1 MSNVIPIEIYETEN
15 KLEEKRKSFE
25 TEQRAL
31 MSELPAIR
39 EELYKLEAEKVAA
52 GKGEKAKIQAKLVD
66 KKNELKRFNDRIK
79 LLQEDINAIEKD
91 IHRIRFEQD
100 SAEYSEASES
110 NVIQCFEN
118 LNANFIAS
126 ENKWHCIYDN
136 EDRSQPQVK
145 VLDNEVMKSMVLCET
160 GWTEKQDTSIKEIA
174 HASRRMYR
182 DVERTFKKPKKGVL
196 NQMVELQ
203 KFWLKPVYDA
213 QPHPAIM
220 TLIENLADGDADYMD
235 FLEKYVAYTYVKPH
249 DIFAPNIDSS
259 AKGGSWRDTFFRM
272 LEIIFTEECCGEA
285 NKETFGGTH
294 NGELWG
300 KVLVKISEQNSA
312 KIDFDQF
319 KNLTGGHNFRLR
331 RMQTDAVQTARTFRF
346 VIMSNRYSGTI
357 PLTGKGRGSEDRRV
371 EPIISLTS
379 LTSRIAMK
387 FNLNEHDPEDSV
399 KIYDILQD
407 WQDNVFQNEH
417 EIAKWL
423 GYIIQKHK
431 PETIKKLIPLHG
443 KYYDQMKDRQK
454 NAFNRFMEIVRDLSV
469 STNCYDTNAMHKL
482 FEISTCQKTDKNS
495 LGKRM
500 CQWMIDNTGA
510 EWEVK
515 LKDIY
520 INGDTSKR
528 TKRTVVCPRDVKI
541 GRPDEAVGSTS
552 LMFDVYDFIETDCVD
567 DKGKDLDDKPHP
579 NNIKDDL
586 L

>member
-1 MSNVIPIEIYETEN
+1 MGNVIPIEIYETEH
-15 KLEEKRKSFE
+15 KLEEKQQEFQ
-25 TEQRAL
+25 EQHAAL
-31 MSELPAIR
+31 VKELPGLK
-39 EELYKLEAEKVAA
+39 EEIFKLEEEKVRA
-52 GKGEKAKIQAKLVD
+52 GKGEKGKIQARLVD
-66 KKNELKRFNDRIK
+66 KKNELKRFQDRIK
-79 LLQEDINAIEKD
+79 LLQEDIDAIEKD
-91 IHRIRFEQD
+91 IHRIRAEQN
-100 SAEYSEASES
+100 SAEYSEASET
-110 NVIQCFEN
+110 NVVTCLEN

-126 ENKWHCIYDN
+126 ESRWHCIYDN
-136 EDRSQPQVK
+136 GDRSQPQVK
-145 VLDNEVMKSMVLCET
+145 VLDNESMKNMVLCET

-174 HASRRMYR
+174 HASKRMYR
-182 DVERTFKKPKKGVL
+182 DVERTFKRAKPGVL

-203 KFWLKPVYDA
+203 KFWLKPIYDA
-213 QPHPAIM
+213 KPHPAIM
-220 TLIENLADGDADYMD
+220 ALVENLADGDTDYMD
-235 FLEKYVAYTYVKPH
+235 FIERYVAYTYVKPH

-259 AKGGSWRDTFFRM
+259 AKGGSGRDTFFRM

-300 KVLVKISEQNSA
+300 KVLVKISEQNST
-312 KIDFDQF
+312 KVDFDQF

-331 RMQTDAVQTARTFRF
+331 RMGENAVQTARTFRF

-387 FNLNEHDPEDSV
+387 FGLNEHDPEDNV
-399 KIYDILQD
+399 KIWDMLQD
-407 WQDNVFQNEH
+407 WQDNVFTNET
-417 EIAKWL
+417 EIARWL

-431 PETIKKLIPLHG
+431 PETIKKLVPLHG
-443 KYYDQMKDRQK
+443 KYYEQMKDRQK

-469 STNCYDTNAMHKL
+469 ATTCYDTSAMHKI

-528 TKRTVVCPRDVKI
+528 TKRTVVCPRDVKM
-541 GRPDEAVGSTS
+541 GPKDEVATNTS
-552 LMFDVYDFIETDCVD
+552 LMFDVFDFIEPDQQD
-567 DKGKDLDDKPHP
+567 DKGKDLDDKPHA
-579 NNIKDDL
+579 NNVKSDL

>member
-1 MSNVIPIEIYETEN
+1 MSNVIPIEIYETERRLEEKKSSFELEQTALN
-15 KLEEKRKSFE
+15 KELPGLKEEIFKLEE
-25 TEQRAL
+25 
-31 MSELPAIR
+31 
-39 EELYKLEAEKVAA
+39 EKVRA
-52 GKGEKAKIQAKLVD
+52 GKGEKGKIQAKLVD

-79 LLQEDINAIEKD
+79 LLQEDIDAIEKS
-91 IHRIRFEQD
+91 IFSIRAEQD
-100 SAEYSEASES
+100 SVEHSAASET
-110 NVIQCFEN
+110 NVIQCLEN

-136 EDRSQPQVK
+136 EDRSHPQVK

-160 GWTEKQDTSIKEIA
+160 GWTERQETTIKEIA

-196 NQMVELQ
+196 NQMTELQ
-203 KFWLKPVYDA
+203 KFWLKPVYGA
-213 QPHPAIM
+213 EPHVAIM
-220 TLIENLADGDADYMD
+220 TLIENLADGDADYVD

-259 AKGGSWRDTFFRM
+259 AKGGSGRDTFFRM

-331 RMQTDAVQTARTFRF
+331 RMGTDAQQTARTFRF

-357 PLTGKGRGSEDRRV
+357 PLTGKGKGSEDRRV

-379 LTSRIAMK
+379 LTTRIAMK
-387 FNLNEHDPEDSV
+387 FGLNETDEADSI

-407 WQDNVFQNEH
+407 WQENVFQNEQ

-423 GYIIQKHK
+423 GYIIKKHK
-431 PETIKKLIPLHG
+431 PENIKKLTPLHG
-443 KYYDQMKDRQK
+443 KYYEQMRDRQK
-454 NAFNRFMEIVRDLSV
+454 NAFNRFMEIVRDLSGS
-469 STNCYDTNAMHKL
+469 STCYDIKTMHKIY
-482 FEISTCQKTDKNS
+482 EISTCQKLDKNNF
-495 LGKRM
+495 GKRM
-500 CQWMIDNTGA
+500 CQWWIDQSGA
-510 EWEVK
+510 EWEIR

-520 INGDTSKR
+520 VNGDITRR
-528 TKRTVVCPRDVKI
+528 TKRTVVYCKQQVKM
-541 GRPDEAVGSTS
+541 GPQEENNS
-552 LMFDVYDFIETDCVD
+552 LMFNAYDFLEEDCFD
-567 DKGKDLDDKPHP
+567 DKDKPLDDNPHA
-579 NNIKDDL
+579 NNILPDL

>member
-1 MSNVIPIEIYETEN
+1 MGKVVPIEIYETEHKLADKQKEFEQQQAALLKELPELKEEIF
-15 KLEEKRKSFE
+15 KLEE
-25 TEQRAL
+25 
-31 MSELPAIR
+31 
-39 EELYKLEAEKVAA
+39 EKVRA
-52 GKGEKAKIQAKLVD
+52 GKGEKGKIQAKLVD

-79 LLQEDINAIEKD
+79 LLQEDIDAIEKD
-91 IHRIRFEQD
+91 ILRLRSDQS
-100 SAEYSEASES
+100 SAERSVASET
-110 NVIQCFEN
+110 NVVTCFEN

-126 ENKWHCIYDN
+126 ESKWHCIYDN
-136 EDRSQPQVK
+136 GDRSQPQVK
-145 VLDNEVMKSMVLCET
+145 VLDNESMKNMVLCET
-160 GWTEKQDTSIKEIA
+160 GWTEKQDSSIKELA
-174 HASRRMYR
+174 HANGRMYR
-182 DVERTFKKPKKGVL
+182 DVERTFKKSKPGVL
-196 NQMVELQ
+196 NQMGELQ
-203 KFWLKPVYDA
+203 KFWLKPIYDH
-213 QPHPAIM
+213 QPHEAIM
-220 TLIENLADGDADYMD
+220 TLIENLADGDADYME
-235 FLEKYVAYTYVKPH
+235 FLERYVAYTYVKPH

-259 AKGGSWRDTFFRM
+259 AKGGSGRDTFFRI

-300 KVLVKISEQNSA
+300 KVLVKISEQNST
-312 KIDFDQF
+312 KVDFDQF

-331 RMQTDAVQTARTFRF
+331 RMGENAVQTARTFRF

-387 FNLNEHDPEDSV
+387 YNLNEHDAEDNV
-399 KIYDILQD
+399 KIWDMLQD
-407 WQDNVFQNEH
+407 WQDNVFQNET

-431 PETIKKLIPLHG
+431 PENIKKLVPLHG

-469 STNCYDTNAMHKL
+469 ATNCYDTSAMHKI

-500 CQWMIDNTGA
+500 CQWMIDTTGA

-528 TKRTVVCPRDVKI
+528 TKRTVVCPRDVKM
-541 GRPDEAVGSTS
+541 GPREETNAGAS
-552 LMFDVYDFIETDCVD
+552 LMFDVYDFIEPDCQD
-567 DKGKDLDDKPHP
+567 DKGKDLDDKPHA
-579 NNIKDDL
+579 NNVKSDL